1 MSKKE
6 GNFTFLGSLFEIV
19 KIVPYDR
26 QEMTHNNREEFY
38 KKFGGGEKFSG
49 WQYYVPLWDMFL
61 IYPLS
66 GLFKTS
72 WLTWWVMI

>member
-19 KIVPYDR
+19 KIVPYDQ

-38 KKFGGGEKFSG
+38 KKFGGVKNFPDDNIMYPSG
-49 WQYYVPLWDMFL
+49 ICF
-61 IYPLS
+61 
-66 GLFKTS
+66 
-72 WLTWWVMI
+72 

>member
-38 KKFGGGEKFSG
+38 KKFGG
-49 WQYYVPLWDMFL
+49 
-61 IYPLS
+61 
-66 GLFKTS
+66 
-72 WLTWWVMI
+72 